1 MHDSNEVPEGEPIA
15 LSTEPGQGAEGRKFV
30 RYPVKLPCQFS
41 SDHSSGG
48 GQVVDLSTGG
58 CKVESDWRH
67 APGEY
72 LCMNLQFLAPDRPV
86 AIALAVVRWSRE
98 QAFGVEFIRM
108 EPVQQER
115 LRLLVQYI
123 EKDATL

>member
-1 MHDSNEVPEGEPIA
+1 MHDSTEMPEGEPIA
-15 LSTEPGQGAEGRKFV
+15 LSMESGQGAEGRKLV
-30 RYPVKLPCQFS
+30 RHPVKLSCQIS
-41 SDHSSGG
+41 SDHASGG
-48 GQVVDLSTGG
+48 GQVIDLSTGG
-58 CKVESDWRH
+58 CKVESEWRH

-72 LCMNLQFLAPDRPV
+72 LCMNLQSLAPDRPV

-123 EKDATL
+123 EKDAML